1 MSVGN
6 YQAEYIVIGIDPGTA
21 ITGYGVIAQSV
32 QGSTDLLACGV
43 IRTLAE
49 TPMHLRLREL
59 FEDINRLI
67 QEFQPNAIA
76 VEKLFFGRNVTTAIT
91 VGQARGIILLAAAQ
105 NDLLLAEYTPA
116 EVKQAICGY
125 GNADKP
131 QIQEMVR
138 QTLGLKDIPRP
149 DDAADG
155 AAVALCH
162 LQSRRYHLLTQ
173 SL

>member
-1 MSVGN
+1 MGN

-32 QGSTDLLACGV
+32 QGSIDLLACGV

-76 VEKLFFGRNVTTAIT
+76 
-91 VGQARGIILLAAAQ
+91 
-105 NDLLLAEYTPA
+105 A

-138 QTLGLKDIPRP
+138 QTLGLKEIPRP

-155 AAVALCH
+155 AAIALCH